1 MRTVF
6 ADHDDTFSI
15 RPAGE
20 HEKVDLRRWLEEYCF
35 FPDLSL
41 TLIKQITAINPKPF
55 LYELTG
61 KPVLVRLKWGMEY
74 RGTLAAVDSYMNL
87 QLAGCEE
94 FLGEE
99 KAGDLGDVVIR
110 YQAVVN

>member
-1 MRTVF
+1 MSMRTVF

-41 TLIKQITAINPKPF
+41 TLMK
-55 LYELTG
+55 
-61 KPVLVRLKWGMEY
+61 
-74 RGTLAAVDSYMNL
+74 
-87 QLAGCEE
+87 
-94 FLGEE
+94 
-99 KAGDLGDVVIR
+99 
-110 YQAVVN
+110 